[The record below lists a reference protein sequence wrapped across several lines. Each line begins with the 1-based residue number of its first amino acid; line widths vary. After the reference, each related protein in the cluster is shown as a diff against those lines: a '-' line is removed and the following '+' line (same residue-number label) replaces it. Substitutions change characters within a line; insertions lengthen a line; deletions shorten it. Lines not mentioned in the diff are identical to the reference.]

1 MRKRESTL
9 RRGAVLALLA
19 LALLAVVLTGCGV
32 GPASDEEKISKTATT
47 YLKALADGDT
57 ARACT
62 QLTRRAKGERCEQ
75 TIRERLSGLD
85 PDSLRNAADAS
96 MDIDVE
102 GETATAGLSEPEGA
116 RFLLAKVGD
125 EWRIDS
131 GYTLGPA
138 A

>member
-1 MRKRESTL
+1 L
-9 RRGAVLALLA
+9 RRGALLALVA